1 VSRNSSWPAV
11 ITALKGR
18 TYDRTVLRS
27 SKFVKTSCRSGRST
41 YASDPLLQ
49 AILQFRPAHD
59 TPGRKN
65 LISIRNIMSQTLR
78 DEGGI
83 FVIPVLINNAITLSF
98 AVDSGAT
105 DVTLPE
111 DVYKTLLR
119 TNTISTNDE
128 AGSAS
133 YHLADGS
140 QSLQKVIRLRVLKV
154 GEIEVRDVTATVARE
169 AGSLL
174 LGQSFLSRFKSWSID
189 NERHVLHLK

>member
-1 VSRNSSWPAV
+1 
-11 ITALKGR
+11 
-18 TYDRTVLRS
+18 
-27 SKFVKTSCRSGRST
+27 
-41 YASDPLLQ
+41 
-49 AILQFRPAHD
+49 
-59 TPGRKN
+59 
-65 LISIRNIMSQTLR
+65 MSQTLR

-189 NERHVLHLK
+189 NERHVLLLK